1 MLLIARLISSKV
13 NGESSSQATSGLMIG
28 KLRPSKKAVV
38 SEVSDGDS
46 DSYKEEWNEQQT
58 ELMVVGSVCNVPD
71 ESFI

>member
-1 MLLIARLISSKV
+1 
-13 NGESSSQATSGLMIG
+13 MIG

-46 DSYKEEWNEQQT
+46 DSYKEEWNEQKT
-58 ELMVVGSVCNVPD
+58 ELMLVGSVCNVPD